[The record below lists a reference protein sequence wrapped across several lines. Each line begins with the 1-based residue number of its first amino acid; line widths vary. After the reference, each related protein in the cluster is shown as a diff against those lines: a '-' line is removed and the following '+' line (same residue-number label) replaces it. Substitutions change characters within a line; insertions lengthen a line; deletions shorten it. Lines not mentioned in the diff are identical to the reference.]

1 MSCRLG
7 KSLNTQ
13 PHSIFELL
21 MESLH
26 GPLWWK
32 LVIRVGP
39 FQRKP
44 GCGPTF
50 RGGANDVH
58 ENTLVA
64 LPSVQYLTLRALFM
78 GDAGFTIRRTAA
90 GAGRRSSRR
99 DPRSEIRD
107 PRSRASRFRV
117 FVERRIH
124 GMQIEPVHLFGHPA
138 LNTLEPLRH
147 SGAAR
152 FGAKPIINSMLSCTS
167 ALDSN
172 EPGE

>member
-1 MSCRLG
+1 MRYSWVTRDLQSEERL
-7 KSLNTQ
+7 LEQ
-13 PHSIFELL
+13 ADD
-21 MESLH
+21 LH
-26 GPLWWK
+26 AE
-32 LVIRVGP
+32 I
-39 FQRKP
+39 
-44 GCGPTF
+44 
-50 RGGANDVH
+50 
-58 ENTLVA
+58 
-64 LPSVQYLTLRALFM
+64 
-78 GDAGFTIRRTAA
+78 
-90 GAGRRSSRR
+90 R